1 MDLWVMAETAV
12 RFEIKISHEDKSA
25 LPILEL
31 DGGSWYLNLDGAR
44 RWMAAR
50 NMAWPEVLKLRWTP
64 NVRQPEPH
72 LKV

>member
-50 NMAWPEVLKLRWTP
+50 R
-64 NVRQPEPH
+64 
-72 LKV
+72 